1 MSSDAQ
7 SPSRFKIPKIPL
19 PALIAV
25 GVVTFV
31 FAIYGVNRLAA
42 RDQVMGSVQLD
53 GVELGGMRPE
63 DAALAI
69 GDHEALLAEEPASFL
84 VRDSIVNVQPIATG
98 FSLDNQV
105 ILDRAIAIGREGGFF
120 GEFWWWL
127 THLFQTTELEVVAS
141 TDPEALELILAQWD
155 EQEVGN
161 PPFPGAVVV
170 NGTSPE
176 PQYPAAGE
184 MLDRATVPALML
196 MSFSTIERE
205 MVTLPIVRAEPELT
219 SAQVDSAVSRARLI
233 LAGPVTLSNP
243 EREKEVTFNEQELA
257 SALRS
262 ELANGGIVFRMETE
276 VVSGLLQPLKAEL
289 EDPPVN
295 AELHVDGNAVSVIPG
310 LRGTLVDDRIVAE
323 SLLTAAA
330 TASRRGALPIE
341 EAVDPEI
348 TTAEL
353 EALGITHKV
362 SQFTTHHD
370 CCQNRVTNIH
380 LFADTIDGT
389 IVMPGETFSLN
400 LTVGERTAEAG
411 YLEDGTIIAGEIVPT
426 VGGGVSQ
433 FATTFYNAV
442 FWGGYEDVTHKPHS
456 FYISRYPLGIEAT
469 INWPVPDLH
478 FRNNTDKAILIKT
491 SYTNTSI
498 TVMFFSD
505 NDGRIIAGQ
514 QAGGQLRMEVVAEG
528 GPDARVVGATVS
540 DRYGFRDPPAPLY
553 RPDPT
558 IPPEVQD
565 EIQAPSQG
573 FSVAVNRTINHL
585 GQTTTNEWTVIY
597 SPRRQIILV
606 NPCTLEANC
615 PTTTTTTIP
624 EETTTTETTT
634 TTAN

>member
-7 SPSRFKIPKIPL
+7 STPRFKIPNVPL

-25 GVVTFV
+25 GVVAFV
-31 FAIYGVNRLAA
+31 FAVYGINRMAA
-42 RDQVMGSVQLD
+42 GDQVMGSVQLD
-53 GVELGGMRPE
+53 GVELGGLSPDE
-63 DAALAI
+63 AALAI
-69 GDHEALLAEEPASFL
+69 GDHEALLADEPASFL
-84 VRDSIVNVQPIATG
+84 IRDSIVNVQPIATG
-98 FSLDNQV
+98 FSLDTQV
-105 ILDRAIAIGREGGFF
+105 ILDRALAVGREGGFF
-120 GEFWWWL
+120 GDFWWWL
-127 THLFQTTELEVVAS
+127 THLFQTTNLDVAAS

-155 EQEVGN
+155 EEAVGN
-161 PPFPGAVVV
+161 PPFSGAVVV
-170 NGTSPE
+170 SGTVPE
-176 PQYPAAGE
+176 PQYPEAGE
-184 MLDRATVPALML
+184 MLDRGVVPGLVLA
-196 MSFSTIERE
+196 SFSSIDRVI
-205 MVTLPIVRAEPELT
+205 VTLPIVTAEPELT
-219 SAQVDSAVSRARLI
+219 AAQVDSAVSTARLI

-243 EREKEVTFNEQELA
+243 EREKEVTFNKEELA

-262 ELANGGIVFRMETE
+262 ELGAEGIVFRMETE

-295 AELHVDGNAVSVIPG
+295 AELQIDGNAVTVIPG
-310 LRGTLVDDRIVAE
+310 LRGTLVDDRIVAD

-330 TASRRGALPIE
+330 SASRRGVLPIE
-341 EAVDPEI
+341 EAVDPDI

-380 LFADTIDGT
+380 LFADSIDGT
-389 IVMPGETFSLN
+389 IVMPGQTFSLN
-400 LTVGERTAEAG
+400 LAVGERTAEAG
-411 YLEDGTIIAGEIVPT
+411 YLEDGTIVAGEIVPT

-478 FRNNTDKAILIKT
+478 FRNNSDKAILIKT
-491 SYTNTSI
+491 SYTNSSI

-514 QAGGQLRMEVVAEG
+514 QAGGRLRMETVAEG
-528 GPDARVVGATVS
+528 GPNARVVSATVS
-540 DRYGFRDPPAPLY
+540 DRYGFREPPEPLY

-565 EIQAPSQG
+565 EIQGPSQG
-573 FSVAVNRTINHL
+573 FSVAVTRTITHL

-597 SPRRQIILV
+597 SPRRQIFLV
-606 NPCTLEANC
+606 NPCTLQANC
-615 PTTTTTTIP
+615 PTTTTTTVP
-624 EETTTTETTT
+624 EETTTTTVP
-634 TTAN
+634 

>member
-7 SPSRFKIPKIPL
+7 STPRLKIPKVPL

-25 GVVTFV
+25 GVVAFV
-31 FAIYGVNRLAA
+31 LAVYGINRMTAG
-42 RDQVMGSVQLD
+42 DQVMGSVQLD
-53 GVELGGMRPE
+53 GVELGGMTPE
-63 DAALAI
+63 EAALAI
-69 GDHEALLAEEPASFL
+69 SDHEALLADEPASFL
-84 VRDSIVNVQPIATG
+84 IRDSIVNIQPIATG
-98 FSLDNQV
+98 FSFENRV
-105 ILDRAIAIGREGGFF
+105 ILDRALAIGREGGFF

-127 THLFQTTELEVVAS
+127 THLFQTTNLDVAAS

-155 EQEVGN
+155 EEAVGN

-170 NGTSPE
+170 NGTEPE

-184 MLDRATVPALML
+184 MLDRGAVPGMML
-196 MSFSTIERE
+196 ASFSSIDRE
-205 MVTLPIVRAEPELT
+205 IVTLPIVRAEPELT
-219 SAQVDSAVSRARLI
+219 AAQVDSAVSTARLI

-243 EREKEVTFNEQELA
+243 EREKEVTFNKEELA

-262 ELANGGIVFRMETE
+262 ELSAGGIVFRMETD

-295 AELHVDGNAVSVIPG
+295 AELQIDGNAVTVIPG
-310 LRGTLVDDRIVAE
+310 LRGTLVDDHIVAE

-330 TASRRGALPIE
+330 SASRRGVLPIE
-341 EAVDPEI
+341 EAVDPDI

-411 YLEDGTIIAGEIVPT
+411 YLEDGTIVAGEIVPT

-491 SYTNTSI
+491 SYTSTSI
-498 TVMFFSD
+498 TVMFYSD

-514 QAGGQLRMEVVAEG
+514 QAGGRLRMETVAEG
-528 GPDARVVGATVS
+528 GPNARVISATVS
-540 DRYGFRDPPAPLY
+540 DRYGFREPPAPLY

-558 IPPEVQD
+558 IPPEVQE
-565 EIQAPSQG
+565 EIQGPSQG
-573 FSVAVNRTINHL
+573 FSVTVTRTIAHL
-585 GQTTTNEWTVIY
+585 GQITTNEWTVIY
-597 SPRRQIILV
+597 SPRRQIFLV

-624 EETTTTETTT
+624 EETTTTDTTT
-634 TTAN
+634 TTTP